1 MRTVTITTET
11 GTVQYQLV
19 NGSALPAIKAGHLT
33 FETRSGVQSIPA
45 GAVLDFTIEAGRA
58 GSKSD
63 RLKAE
68 LAASLAHLDELRAQ
82 VHEAANASTAPEDA
96 TFTDALE
103 AYAEAVEEHNERQE
117 KTQRFIERRAKT
129 LAKREAKAPK
139 AALAPVPSPASFTP
153 DEPVAT
159 PTPKARKAAKK

>member
-1 MRTVTITTET
+1 MKTVTITTET

-63 RLKAE
+63 RIKAE
-68 LAASLAHLDELRAQ
+68 LEAAADNLIALAATVHDEANNAATAEGEDFITALLAH
-82 VHEAANASTAPEDA
+82 
-96 TFTDALE
+96 
-103 AYAEAVEEHNERQE
+103 AEAHAAYQTQSAKVE
-117 KTQRFIERRAKT
+117 KFFERRAKT

-139 AALAPVPSPASFTP
+139 AAPAPAPSPASFTP
-153 DEPVAT
+153 DEPDAT